1 MSNTSSGQ
9 GRASVQIPGDV
20 ILLDPDPAQRNNN
33 STPEAETP
41 AATDDQNQNPS
52 QNQVVIGEPAKDY
65 SIFQSIIISHNY
77 FEKKIVGD
85 APGDF
90 RGKCLV
96 CFKEKQK
103 EVLLKMPDMN
113 LRGNERDTYCLIFE
127 YLYNFFIIFRC

>member
-1 MSNTSSGQ
+1 MSNTSGGR
-9 GRASVQIPGDV
+9 GRASVQIPRDA
-20 ILLDPDPAQRNNN
+20 ILDPDPPHRNNN

-41 AATDDQNQNPS
+41 APQPATDDQNQNPS

-65 SIFQSIIISHNY
+65 SLFQSIIISHNY

-85 APGDF
+85 GPGDF

-113 LRGNERDTYCLIFE
+113 LRGNERDKNCLIFE
-127 YLYNFFIIFRC
+127 NLHNFF